1 MKRNHQGLFRRKNPK
16 KYKGDPGQI
25 VYRSSW
31 EKIFMNYCDLREDI
45 QKWNSEEVVIP
56 YYDPIQKK
64 WRRYFPDFLV
74 QYKNKEGI
82 IMTEIV
88 EVKPH
93 KEVIGPPVNP
103 TRKTKGWV
111 YEVKTYVTNQSKWKA
126 ASEFCENRGWSFRI
140 VTEKELGIKR

>member
-1 MKRNHQGLFRRKNPK
+1 MKRNHQGLFRPKNPK

-88 EVKPH
+88 EVKPY

-103 TRKTKGWV
+103 TRKTKSWV

-126 ASEFCENRGWSFRI
+126 ASEFCENRGRNFRL
-140 VTEKELGIKR
+140 VTEKELGIKG

>member
-1 MKRNHQGLFRRKNPK
+1 MGRNNQGLFRPKNPN
-16 KYKGDPGQI
+16 KYKGDPTQI

-31 EKIFMNYCDLREDI
+31 ERIFMNYCDLREDI

-64 WRRYFPDFLV
+64 WRRYFPDFLI
-74 QYKNKEGI
+74 QYKNKEGT
-82 IMTEIV
+82 IMTEVV

-93 KEVIGPPVNP
+93 KEVVGPPVNP
-103 TRKTKGWV
+103 KRKTKSWV

-126 ASEFCENRGWSFRI
+126 AEEFCENRGWSFRI